1 MVELD
6 VELESKQ
13 AGAGEP
19 AFRCG
24 LLLRGSDGPS
34 RDADIGNAIPAVNM
48 EAALIPV
55 AWARDVAWR
64 KRIRLSKRWA
74 ACSEPPC

>member
-6 VELESKQ
+6 VGLERKD

-24 LLLRGSDGPS
+24 LSLRGSEGPV
-34 RDADIGNAIPAVNM
+34 RDAVVGAAIFAANR
-48 EAALIPV
+48 EAALIAV

-64 KRIRLSKRWA
+64 KRIRLSKR
-74 ACSEPPC
+74 